1 MKRIVKGL
9 VLSAALC
16 LCAGYISNASGAGAL
31 SQQKQGGKESES
43 LSHEELARTKVLFEE
58 KCSRC
63 HGADGRGKTVTGEML
78 SAPDFT
84 DEDWWKEG
92 RSVKRLVTSV
102 TEGRDGMPPFGK
114 KLTQREIG
122 ALTAYVRTFRK
133 SDR

>member
-16 LCAGYISNASGAGAL
+16 LCAGYVSNTSRVVGEKKHGV
-31 SQQKQGGKESES
+31 KESES
-43 LSHEELARTKVLFEE
+43 LSPEELARTKVLFEE

-63 HGADGRGKTVTGEML
+63 HGSDGRGKTVTGEML

-84 DEDWWKEG
+84 DEEWWKEG
-92 RSVKRLVTSV
+92 KSVKRLVTSV
-102 TEGRDGMPPFGK
+102 TEGKDAMPAFGK

-122 ALTAYVRTFRK
+122 ALAAYVRTFRK
-133 SDR
+133 PGQ

>member
-9 VLSAALC
+9 MLSAALC
-16 LCAGYISNASGAGAL
+16 LCAGYVSNASRAGAPGE
-31 SQQKQGGKESES
+31 KKHGVKESES
-43 LSHEELARTKVLFEE
+43 LSAEELARTKVLFEE

-78 SAPDFT
+78 DAPDFT
-84 DEDWWKEG
+84 DEEWWEEG

-102 TEGRDGMPPFGK
+102 TEGKDAMPAFGK

-122 ALTAYVRTFRK
+122 ALAAYVRAFRK
-133 SDR
+133 PE